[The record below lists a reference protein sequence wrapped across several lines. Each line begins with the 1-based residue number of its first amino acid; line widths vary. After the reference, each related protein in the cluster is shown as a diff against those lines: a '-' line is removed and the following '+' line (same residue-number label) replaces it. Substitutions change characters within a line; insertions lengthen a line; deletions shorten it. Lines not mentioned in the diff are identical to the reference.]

1 MRQSNFWRD
10 TGLGQLFMI
19 GLPGTEIDKDTLS
32 FICDYGISKFIL
44 FSRNASGGPR
54 QFKRLCG
61 NLKKACRDEGL
72 FPILAI
78 DQEGGPV
85 RRLRPPDY
93 PDMPSQE
100 EVRKAMEPE
109 TAMKGLASATVQL
122 LRQYHIDLNLAPVL
136 DICLKGE
143 ENVLDSRCFG
153 SDPEK
158 VSRLGG
164 IYISHLREN
173 KIMTCAK
180 HFPGIGRVELDP
192 HHHLPVVSEERE
204 KIMEEMTPFVQAIS
218 RGTDCIMTSH
228 VIYSALDPKNPATFS
243 PNIATRLLRNE
254 LGFKGVLLTDDLEMK
269 GALRNMNIGEA
280 AVSALIAGHDL
291 LLICSSKEQVKRGL
305 DSVQGAFKNG
315 NLSPRRVEE
324 AQNRLSALV
333 AHSWKYPK

>member
-85 RRLRPPDY
+85 RRLSPPDY

-109 TAMKGLASATVQL
+109 TAMKGLANATVQL

-243 PNIATRLLRNE
+243 PNIATHLLRNE

-305 DSVQGAFKNG
+305 DSVQWAFKNG
-315 NLSPRRVEE
+315 KLSPRRVEE